1 MNDLERRLHGTEDFL
16 RRQIGSRAAREAS
29 ARKLKRG
36 AAEAFRRA
44 RRAALIFVALILA
57 LVVVD
62 IAGAS
67 IGFFTWIAALAA
79 ILIMSLLSLTMAT
92 RAGRPKPAVAPTQDA
107 VAKVPL
113 PMLAGRCEAWLLD
126 RCEELPHTA
135 LPSADLILARLQ
147 RMQPAL
153 EALPEASPLTADV
166 RRLVGGHLP
175 NLVDSYLALPPESRG
190 RGSENDKRIS
200 ESLTVVADE
209 LTRLC
214 SEIDGCREA
223 SFEIEH
229 RFIESRYRE
238 DEKLRRN

>member
-1 MNDLERRLHGTEDFL
+1 VRDLERRLYGTEDFL
-16 RRQIGSRAAREAS
+16 RRQLGSRAAREAS
-29 ARKLKRG
+29 ARKLRRG

-44 RRAALIFVALILA
+44 RRAALIFAGLILA
-57 LVVVD
+57 LVAVD

-67 IGFFTWIAALAA
+67 IGFFSWLFALVAIFIA
-79 ILIMSLLSLTMAT
+79 SLLSMTVPT
-92 RAGRPKPAVAPTQDA
+92 RAGRARPPVAPGPDA

-113 PMLAGRCEAWLLD
+113 PMLAGRCETWLLD
-126 RCEELPHTA
+126 RCEALPHTA

-153 EALPEASPLTADV
+153 EALPEASPLTAEV

-175 NLVDSYLALPPESRG
+175 NLVDSYLALPPDSRG
-190 RGSENDKRIS
+190 RGSDNDRRIS
-200 ESLTVVADE
+200 ESLVLVADE
-209 LTRLC
+209 LNRLC
-214 SEIDGCREA
+214 GEIDGCREA

-238 DEKLRRN
+238 DDRLRRG